1 MWSSCHKH
9 RTKKKSES
17 PTGIEPMTFRT
28 PVRCPI
34 ILYLLNRSK
43 SKWMFVVW
51 NFNIPWRAASH
62 YQTSQVSRFL
72 GKSHGLM
79 MRHKNLTVNRFTSW
93 WNTLFE
99 YVHFCLVKLI
109 CRRHFCRNPQFWGI
123 FVIFDHLVDKGMD
136 LKTIFR
142 RQMPNKVVIT
152 SLSHLGTFRPHL
164 SKWLKRMNIE
174 NKVQNRMERFISC

>member
-28 PVRCPI
+28 PVRCSI

-62 YQTSQVSRFL
+62 YQTSQVSRFW
-72 GKSHGLM
+72 GQSQGLM

-109 CRRHFCRNPQFWGI
+109 FRHQFVEIHSSEGYLSYLIILLTKVWTSKPYLEDKCQIRLLLPVCRI
-123 FVIFDHLVDKGMD
+123 
-136 LKTIFR
+136 
-142 RQMPNKVVIT
+142 
-152 SLSHLGTFRPHL
+152 
-164 SKWLKRMNIE
+164 
-174 NKVQNRMERFISC
+174 